1 MWKTNL
7 SVLVIALLVVG
18 FYSMVAHVIPQL
30 QSEVPEAL
38 ALTSNV
44 TPEALAGAGE
54 RVYNGAGGCTAC
66 HGLGTRAPN
75 LLADHGGKG
84 PIGARCGTTRAGMEC
99 KAYLYESMTKPSA
112 FVVPGFEPIMPDMR
126 RQLSEDQIWAT
137 VAFLESQGGE
147 VTVTAAD
154 VKSTTGSAGGAAAGP
169 SGATAGAVAGGP
181 AMTATT
187 DPRELYKE
195 KMCIGC
201 HQLDGAG
208 GAVGPSFDGIG
219 RRRSAEYLRRAIL
232 MPNADTA
239 KGYEKFAGTMPT
251 TYGEQLSAAQ
261 LEALVQFLA
270 SRK

>member
-7 SVLVIALLVVG
+7 SVLAVAVLVVG

-38 ALTSNV
+38 ALTGDV
-44 TPEALAGAGE
+44 TPEALVAAGE
-54 RVYNGAGGCTAC
+54 RVYNGTGGCTAC

-75 LLADHGGKG
+75 LLSDQAGQG
-84 PIGARCGTTRAGMEC
+84 PIGARCGSRRSGEDC
-99 KAYLYESMTKPSA
+99 KTYLYESMTKPSA
-112 FVVPGFEPIMPDMR
+112 YIVPGFEPIMPDMR

-137 VAFLESQGGE
+137 IAFLESQGGE

-169 SGATAGAVAGGP
+169 GGATAGAVSGGP

-187 DPRELYKE
+187 DPHELYKE

-201 HQLDGAG
+201 HQLDGVG
-208 GAVGPSFDGIG
+208 GTVGPSFDGIG

-232 MPNADTA
+232 LPNADTA

-251 TYGEQLSAAQ
+251 TLGQQLSAAQ
-261 LEALVQFLA
+261 LESLVQFLA